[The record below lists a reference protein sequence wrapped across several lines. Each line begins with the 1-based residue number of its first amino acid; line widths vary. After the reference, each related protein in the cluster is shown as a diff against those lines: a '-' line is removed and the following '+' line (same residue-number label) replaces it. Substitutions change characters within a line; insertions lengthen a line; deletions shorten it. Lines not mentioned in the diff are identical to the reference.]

1 MERAFDQGRSLL
13 RVSRATSKKEV
24 LTKEGLMGL
33 REGIHGRGFSSR
45 LESPPR
51 GNRQDFTK
59 ERELGGP
66 CSKGSFCHFRRDPP
80 NLIEDLP
87 LPDRSHPKV
96 DIAFSLS
103 HPDFNRLSGNGG
115 GGKDP
120 NPDLSPTFHLTGH
133 CPTTGFYLTGSHP
146 TPFDSLQPKGPSKE
160 VIVLGPL
167 DPTLSG
173 LTVLDLFRTE
183 HTG

>member
-1 MERAFDQGRSLL
+1 MLQVLKNIANMYWLYFLS
-13 RVSRATSKKEV
+13 SKK
-24 LTKEGLMGL
+24 
-33 REGIHGRGFSSR
+33 S
-45 LESPPR
+45 
-51 GNRQDFTK
+51 
-59 ERELGGP
+59 ERERKKNIGLKAKDSMFTFFP
-66 CSKGSFCHFRRDPP
+66 F
-80 NLIEDLP
+80 P
-87 LPDRSHPKV
+87 LFLEE

-115 GGKDP
+115 GGKDSNP
-120 NPDLSPTFHLTGH
+120 NLSPTFHLTGH

-160 VIVLGPL
+160 VIVLGSL